1 MRYRSGR
8 SAIILPLSPFQSK
21 PHQHTARDLIPR
33 WPLRCGG
40 FQIAFSFQ
48 IAFRMLFDHVH
59 ADARDLGLDTDS
71 TSLVQP
77 RPVSSRTSQTNTGR
91 GVLNP
96 LALAVRWSFLT
107 FRVLSML
114 QDDAHAHA
122 AHQTHTSSP
131 PTKHAMVINLP
142 GWALGAGFEASEG
155 KACPNHGQCEPQWRE
170 SRLGL
175 AMGAPPLCL
184 LMYTCN

>member
-48 IAFRMLFDHVH
+48 IAYLLSGCYFDHVH
-59 ADARDLGLDTDS
+59 ADTRDLRLDTDS

-96 LALAVRWSFLT
+96 WALAVRWSFLT
-107 FRVLSML
+107 SGCFRCFRVMCSP
-114 QDDAHAHA
+114 HTT
-122 AHQTHTSSP
+122 HQTLTSP
-131 PTKHAMVINLP
+131 PPTNHAMVINLP
-142 GWALGAGFEASEG
+142 GWAPGEGSRPARERQALTMDIVSHRGA
-155 KACPNHGQCEPQWRE
+155 K
-170 SRLGL
+170 
-175 AMGAPPLCL
+175 
-184 LMYTCN
+184 